1 MIFHVHVGN
10 VNSVGFVGGCT
21 PHRSHI
27 LRGCIGTI
35 SALARLRF
43 HACILLLGRGLTKRS
58 TCWQSR
64 TFVPANAECCRAR
77 NASIHPLRIDPSEL
91 GQLMLDGGSGVRL
104 SSPAQTTNPSTVVD
118 LAIGM

>member
-77 NASIHPLRIDPSEL
+77 NASIHPL
-91 GQLMLDGGSGVRL
+91 
-104 SSPAQTTNPSTVVD
+104 SSIVLTHLFHYYPAKRRSDHVSR
-118 LAIGM
+118 